1 MSSSPVASAVPT
13 PDTAHREATRRR
25 LVGVLIGGVALGS
38 TGHIAAV
45 TVTSL
50 VALAIT
56 GDRSMA
62 GVPAAV
68 TVLGAALGA
77 TSLAAMMARRGRRIG
92 LVAGYAIGVV
102 GAVVAIAGVV
112 GSLFPLLLLGSLL
125 IGFGNSSNQ
134 LSRYAAADLYP
145 PDRRA
150 SAIGIVVWA
159 ATIGAVIGPNLVE
172 PSGEVAM
179 SMGLPALAGPYLVPI
194 VLVALASLSSFVF
207 LRPDPYELAD
217 RTDVAGAGPAISE
230 PIRAIIRR
238 PTVALAILAL
248 VIGQFVM
255 VLIMTMTPLHM
266 TDHHHSLQAV
276 GLVISGH
283 TFGMFALAPV
293 SGKLTDRYGPIRVIY
308 SGTAILAL
316 AGVLSAAA
324 PPENDLVL
332 GVALFLLGWGWNLG
346 FVAGSAMLSGGVSL
360 AERARVQGVADALI
374 WSTAAIASLGS
385 GVLLASLGY
394 ASLGILGAVL
404 VGVVAAV
411 FVARAGAA
419 VGRGIGPGGGPPLQ
433 PAID

>member
-1 MSSSPVASAVPT
+1 MTAAPAL
-13 PDTAHREATRRR
+13 DTARREATRRR
-25 LVGVLIGGVALGS
+25 LVGVLVGGVAFGS

-50 VALAIT
+50 VALSI
-56 GDRSMA
+56 DRRPAMA

-68 TVLGAALGA
+68 VVLGAALGA
-77 TSLAAMMARRGRRIG
+77 TTLAALMARRGRRIG
-92 LVAGYAIGVV
+92 LVAGYALGVV
-102 GAVVAIAGVV
+102 GAFIAIAGDRGCVV
-112 GSLFPLLLLGSLL
+112 PGAAARVAAHRLRQRA
-125 IGFGNSSNQ
+125 NQ

-150 SAIGIVVWA
+150 SAIGTVVWA
-159 ATIGAVIGPNLVE
+159 ATIGAVDRAESRGAIRRGRDDHGPAGAGGTV
-172 PSGEVAM
+172 PRADRPRRHR
-179 SMGLPALAGPYLVPI
+179 GLT
-194 VLVALASLSSFVF
+194 SFVF
-207 LRPDPYELAD
+207 LRPDPYEIAD
-217 RTDVAGAGPAISE
+217 RTEAQGVDAATSAPMGT
-230 PIRAIIRR
+230 IIRR
-238 PTVALAILAL
+238 PTVALAIMAL

-276 GLVISGH
+276 GLVISAH

-293 SGKLTDRYGPIRVIY
+293 SGKLTDRFGPVRVIY
-308 SGTAILAL
+308 AGTVILAF

-374 WSTAAIASLGS
+374 WSTAALASLGS

-404 VGVVAAV
+404 IGAVAAV
-411 FVARAGAA
+411 FVLRADTTIRTGT
-419 VGRGIGPGGGPPLQ
+419 GRGGGPPLQ